1 MTPLD
6 EATLRLILTTPKNAL
21 IKQYT
26 QLFKM
31 DGIELQFTPG
41 ALDYIVEKLKP
52 WHFFV
57 PFTNLTLVI
66 TTISICKSISASIYK
81 SAGPSD
87 HFFYTM
93 AIIMNCLTVCSYWT
107 IIHKT
112 KG

>member
-1 MTPLD
+1 MNYIYSENELESLQD
-6 EATLRLILTTPKNAL
+6 FSNDNKNNVRLFCLVMLSLCYIS
-21 IKQYT
+21 
-26 QLFKM
+26 
-31 DGIELQFTPG
+31 
-41 ALDYIVEKLKP
+41 DYMFVEKLKP

-93 AIIMNCLTVCSYWT
+93 AIIMNFVTVCTYWS

-112 KG
+112 KR